1 MYFPSTTWTR
11 LFLMVAVVQCLTALF
26 LQTYVLLTVEAH
38 LAPEAVQVRAGHTV
52 PMYGSLFIFGFIY
65 ELVMFYDAL
74 RLSNMI
80 QVVGLCIYNLLLMM
94 YAAFQ
99 PRQIRDALYRLAAS
113 LIMGKRP
120 ILDPDSNVWHDIE
133 PALIALISVLAIG
146 TAVMCFLAHRLHTEF
161 AWLVYKLI
169 NADISMKRRVF
180 VLELHVTLIKF
191 DFFFLLGFL
200 VQSIVDIVIISDPEF
215 GLTIGATFVV
225 LLVAVLSIFFVWSE
239 SKIGSAAVICTYFGA
254 AAYLVYKLVILTSE
268 PERSMLTIFGAIT
281 LAMLICTIVT
291 AILCLVNYGKG
302 LRTYTNP
309 QGKHSR
315 NASDEAFYMRN
326 TAYGVT
332 PFLPHRMTLE

>member
-1 MYFPSTTWTR
+1 M
-11 LFLMVAVVQCLTALF
+11 
-26 LQTYVLLTVEAH
+26 
-38 LAPEAVQVRAGHTV
+38 
-52 PMYGSLFIFGFIY
+52 
-65 ELVMFYDAL
+65 
-74 RLSNMI
+74 
-80 QVVGLCIYNLLLMM
+80 
-94 YAAFQ
+94 
-99 PRQIRDALYRLAAS
+99 
-113 LIMGKRP
+113 
-120 ILDPDSNVWHDIE
+120 
-133 PALIALISVLAIG
+133 
-146 TAVMCFLAHRLHTEF
+146 
-161 AWLVYKLI
+161 
-169 NADISMKRRVF
+169 
-180 VLELHVTLIKF
+180 
-191 DFFFLLGFL
+191 
-200 VQSIVDIVIISDPEF
+200 DIVIISDPEF

-239 SKIGSAAVICTYFGA
+239 SKIGSAAVIVSCPLIHSGSSDQKTPFQLTSILLKCTYFGA

-268 PERSMLTIFGAIT
+268 PERSMLTFFGAIT

>member
-1 MYFPSTTWTR
+1 MLYR
-11 LFLMVAVVQCLTALF
+11 
-26 LQTYVLLTVEAH
+26 YVLLTVEAH

-133 PALIALISVLAIG
+133 PALIALISVLAVG

-180 VLELHVTLIKF
+180 VLEVSYMRWPI
-191 DFFFLLGFL
+191 FLL
-200 VQSIVDIVIISDPEF
+200 
-215 GLTIGATFVV
+215 
-225 LLVAVLSIFFVWSE
+225 
-239 SKIGSAAVICTYFGA
+239 
-254 AAYLVYKLVILTSE
+254 
-268 PERSMLTIFGAIT
+268 
-281 LAMLICTIVT
+281 MLIYICS
-291 AILCLVNYGKG
+291 CN
-302 LRTYTNP
+302 
-309 QGKHSR
+309 
-315 NASDEAFYMRN
+315 
-326 TAYGVT
+326 
-332 PFLPHRMTLE
+332 